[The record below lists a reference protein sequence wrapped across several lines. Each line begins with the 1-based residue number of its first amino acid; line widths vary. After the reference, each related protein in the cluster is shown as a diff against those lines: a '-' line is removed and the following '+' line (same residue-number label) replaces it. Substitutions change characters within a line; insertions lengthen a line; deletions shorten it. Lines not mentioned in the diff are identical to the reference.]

1 MIVLTVLRN
10 VALCLLSI
18 SSAGGHSADGRRHAP
33 LGGELI
39 NILPPLEAVD
49 LNTVAAALET
59 YVNVTAQLQEMDA
72 WKHYR
77 RARDFMRQH
86 RTQLDAGISSRAPAP
101 AAGVSASEERGGRKK
116 KEVVHLF
123 LQTLTHRLKKEVDD
137 LFLQKKKSRRWIE
150 A

>member
-116 KEVVHLF
+116 KEVE
-123 LQTLTHRLKKEVDD
+123 EVDRSVR
-137 LFLQKKKSRRWIE
+137 LMGSFAYRLLAAAAYAASFSSVI
-150 A
+150 